1 MKEGSGNTNGFEL
14 PKQAAVSPLRNMV
27 RSLFCISC
35 LSTHHIYSLSTKLDV
50 MLLFMFQ
57 SLFDL

>member
-1 MKEGSGNTNGFEL
+1 MKEGSGDKNGFDL
-14 PKQAAVSPLRNMV
+14 PKQAAVSPSQNMV
-27 RSLFCISC
+27 RSLFCISF

-57 SLFDL
+57 SSFHF